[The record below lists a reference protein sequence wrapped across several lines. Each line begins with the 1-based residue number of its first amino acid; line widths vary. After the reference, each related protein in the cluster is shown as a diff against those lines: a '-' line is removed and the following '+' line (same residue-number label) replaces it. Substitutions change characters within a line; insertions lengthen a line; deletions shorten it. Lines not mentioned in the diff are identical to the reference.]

1 MKILIVD
8 LMHESILGLLQKS
21 GFQVDYAPTITRSE
35 LFERIGGY
43 EGIIIR
49 SKTPLDRE
57 LLEHASRLQFIG
69 RAGA

>member
-1 MKILIVD
+1 
-8 LMHESILGLLQKS
+8 MHESILGLLQKS

-57 LLEHASRLQFIG
+57 LL
-69 RAGA
+69 